1 MLFASSDDIFL
12 LSIVSVHLLI
22 NLCSNSNNSFSK
34 LTKKQDIQLSLFDNY
49 EKDEKESKLF
59 DAMDAIQKKY
69 GKNKLLRTSSLSK
82 ESTAKERHNQIGGHR
97 K

>member
-1 MLFASSDDIFL
+1 
-12 LSIVSVHLLI
+12 
-22 NLCSNSNNSFSK
+22 
-34 LTKKQDIQLSLFDNY
+34 
-49 EKDEKESKLF
+49 
-59 DAMDAIQKKY
+59 MDAIQKKY